1 MSTKHPHIES
11 PTEAQL
17 TDLLQNKSPDLRQIY
32 LDTHRLVLET
42 LPNVTHS
49 VDSKDGVTGYGARQ
63 YGSDGWG
70 LAALAAHS
78 KWVSLMFMRGADLAD
93 PEGLLEGSG
102 KKMRHVKLRS
112 PQAFEERRNALRE
125 LIAEAAG
132 LNDD

>member
-1 MSTKHPHIES
+1 
-11 PTEAQL
+11 
-17 TDLLQNKSPDLRQIY
+17 
-32 LDTHRLVLET
+32 VLET

-78 KWVSLMFMRGADLAD
+78 KWISLMFMRGADLAD